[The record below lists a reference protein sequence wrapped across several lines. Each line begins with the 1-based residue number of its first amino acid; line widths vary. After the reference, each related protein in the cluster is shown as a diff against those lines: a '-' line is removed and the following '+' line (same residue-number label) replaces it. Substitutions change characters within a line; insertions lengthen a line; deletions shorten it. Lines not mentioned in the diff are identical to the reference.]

1 MTMNPFAIFK
11 KKYICDDDKNIH
23 SWTVKMVIFFR
34 FNDGAMIQNVQTRLE
49 RLKTQTTHSKGM
61 RENSMYRNELKQL
74 IGDEYRG
81 DFLLDLE
88 QWGRWST
95 SVKRAILVN
104 E

>member
-1 MTMNPFAIFK
+1 
-11 KKYICDDDKNIH
+11 
-23 SWTVKMVIFFR
+23 MVIFPR
-34 FNDGAMIQNVQTRLE
+34 FIDDVIIQNVQTRSE
-49 RLKTQTTHSKGM
+49 RLKTKTTHSKGM

-81 DFLLDLE
+81 DFPLDLE

-95 SVKRAILVN
+95 SVKGAILVK